1 MSDWKGYFCHK
12 HMESNRCHWPFNTPG
27 STGARDG
34 AISGFSEEVPAR
46 NPAAKSLRW
55 RLGFCPNYHATL
67 FSESFLF
74 LRNSE
79 WPRDAIFCVIITIAK
94 AVNISNPF
102 ICRAGKVSH
111 SCSSGPHSWPGHC
124 WPPALSRHGGTPGQ
138 AAKIQS
144 KASQGFHPY
153 RAYSLFY
160 LLWHKPHS

>member
-1 MSDWKGYFCHK
+1 
-12 HMESNRCHWPFNTPG
+12 MESNRCHWPFNTPG

-111 SCSSGPHSWPGHC
+111 SCSSGSSLMARSLLGPCALPSWGHT
-124 WPPALSRHGGTPGQ
+124 WSSFQNPEQSLTRFSPLQGIFPVLFAVAQTPQ
-138 AAKIQS
+138 LI
-144 KASQGFHPY
+144 
-153 RAYSLFY
+153 
-160 LLWHKPHS
+160 